1 MFWYAEEAHDC
12 RNLGGMW
19 FDHVK
24 QMVVHTFSGSRC
36 VYPLD
41 DRRNNNVMWWLNYR
55 DYSFLK
61 SYSLLCSLPLDPFGI
76 KHVDS
81 TLLSCI
87 AICWYYG
94 IHPNW
99 IDHWINSHVYYVHM
113 SNFRYLSLSLYII
126 YRRNIFV
133 IIYLYI
139 YILYIYMYIYMF
151 LLPGLLGRSIP
162 EFMAKKKWVSTK
174 LPITSWYSIF
184 WWLNAHERSQLGIS
198 LLRPQALRSAFAHG
212 PHVPRPDEMGWSHT
226 GWAPPL

>member
-1 MFWYAEEAHDC
+1 MVVRSYLCFDMWKRPMTAET
-12 RNLGGMW
+12 LGGMW

-24 QMVVHTFSGSRC
+24 KMVIHTFSGSRC

-41 DRRNNNVMWWLNYR
+41 DRRNNNVMWWLNYS

-76 KHVDS
+76 KNVDS

-133 IIYLYI
+133 IIYIFI
-139 YILYIYMYIYMF
+139 YTCFCCQGFSVGQYPNL
-151 LLPGLLGRSIP
+151 
-162 EFMAKKKWVSTK
+162 
-174 LPITSWYSIF
+174 
-184 WWLNAHERSQLGIS
+184 
-198 LLRPQALRSAFAHG
+198 
-212 PHVPRPDEMGWSHT
+212 
-226 GWAPPL
+226 